1 MTNIDAL
8 MASNFWWEDRKSK
21 AAHDWVKKSV
31 PLLFDTLDSLYM
43 ETRKLPLHSQS
54 GITGKTVSKS
64 YTFTLGIFLN
74 PTDYATLRSI
84 LSLSGDVYGTL
95 SPLKDMTSNE
105 LHELEIPIKT
115 LFGYS
120 DRFREIRNFYT
131 HLGEAITN
139 MDRHGVSGPLTTKS
153 GLTYDATAQH
163 CVHLQ
168 WEKNNTIYF
177 TYNKKDYAIV
187 IDKPVYDPIFRTAR
201 EIWKEITSHKL
212 RPGQSAN
219 QYTPEKNLYPDVK

>member
-1 MTNIDAL
+1 MTNIEAL
-8 MASNFWWEDRKSK
+8 LASNFWWEDRKSK
-21 AAHDWVKKSV
+21 GAHDWVRKSI
-31 PLLFDTLDSLYM
+31 PLLFDTLDSLYI
-43 ETRKLPLHSQS
+43 ETRKLPLYSQS
-54 GITGKTVSKS
+54 GITTKTVSDS

-74 PTDYATLRSI
+74 PADYA
-84 LSLSGDVYGTL
+84 DVYGTL
-95 SPLKDMTSNE
+95 SPLNDMTSNE
-105 LHELEIPIKT
+105 LQEMEKPVKT

-131 HLGEAITN
+131 HLGEAITDMN
-139 MDRHGVSGPLTTKS
+139 RHGVSGPLTTKS
-153 GLTYDATAQH
+153 GITYDATAQH

-168 WEKNNTIYF
+168 WENNNTIYF
-177 TYNKKDYAIV
+177 TYNKKDYAVV